1 MKIYPYWFEKLNKLI
16 IVYAE
21 DIFQADNVI
30 KNQHKLNPLHSTV
43 KTLQLTFSDL
53 TKNKVKTVHGLDK
66 DGKVIK
72 SNYPSQ
78 DSFELTSRGAIH
90 NTVNLLTTEDFELY
104 MKNKPKANYTK
115 VSMSAGN
122 IPITWG
128 FTLDELNKKF
138 SVIYS

>member
-21 DIFQADNVI
+21 DILQADNMI

-53 TKNKVKTVHGLDK
+53 TKNKVKTVRGLDK

-72 SNYPSQ
+72 SKYPTQ
-78 DSFELTSRGAIH
+78 DTFELICQGVVNKTI
-90 NTVNLLTTEDFELY
+90 NLLSIEDYDTVLKTT
-104 MKNKPKANYTK
+104 PKHNFTK
-115 VSMSAGN
+115 VSISAGD
-122 IPITWG
+122 IPIAWG
-128 FTLDELNKKF
+128 FTLEELNKKF
-138 SVIYS
+138 STTYS